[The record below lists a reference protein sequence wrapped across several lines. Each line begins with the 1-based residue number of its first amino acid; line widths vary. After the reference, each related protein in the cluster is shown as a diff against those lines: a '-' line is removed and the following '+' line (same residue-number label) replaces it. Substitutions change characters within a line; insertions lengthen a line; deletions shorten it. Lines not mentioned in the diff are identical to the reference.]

1 MPTNLTNKFESQ
13 NQHHIFCC
21 SILQHIR
28 DKGISC
34 KHYTIGNIIHL
45 RGHLLRLNHR
55 THMVWEQCQTKME
68 IGSKAMLSRCETF
81 FPFPVSVLVGGGG
94 GGGGRMGCTN
104 GATCLGCIA
113 FIFPLASVASP
124 YRHKAFPPAFSNF
137 PFINLIMIFSFFFLA

>member
-45 RGHLLRLNHR
+45 RGHLLRLNYR

-81 FPFPVSVLVGGGG
+81 FPSQFRFQWEEEEVVVEEWDAQMVPHVQVVQHLFS
-94 GGGGRMGCTN
+94 
-104 GATCLGCIA
+104 
-113 FIFPLASVASP
+113 PLHLLPLPIGIRLFLQLSP
-124 YRHKAFPPAFSNF
+124 TFLS
-137 PFINLIMIFSFFFLA
+137 LIS